1 MNKLVMQDI
10 STNTTQINI
19 FIFLAIIFVILF
31 LSPPL
36 NTYYKTSLCIKLCSV
51 LFLLYSM
58 FLISK
63 QISLIKQSLSN
74 SDNDEHHS
82 YINSSVWSNY
92 LLIVFLFVLLYL
104 IVKSCFSYTVLTPV

>member
-1 MNKLVMQDI
+1 MSDLVMQDI
-10 STNTTQINI
+10 STNTTKINV
-19 FIFLAIIFVILF
+19 FIFLSIIFVILF
-31 LSPPL
+31 LAPPL
-36 NTYYKTSLCIKLCSV
+36 NTYYKTGLCIKMCSV
-51 LFLLYSM
+51 LFILYSI

-74 SDNDEHHS
+74 SDNVEHNS

-104 IVKSCFSYTVLTPV
+104 IVKSCFSYTVLPSV

>member
-1 MNKLVMQDI
+1 MQNI
-10 STNTTQINI
+10 ATNTTKINV

-31 LSPPL
+31 LSPPM
-36 NTYYKTSLCIKLCSV
+36 NTYYKTGLFIKLCSV
-51 LFLLYSM
+51 LFLLYSI

-63 QISLIKQSLSN
+63 QITLIKESLSN

-92 LLIVFLFVLLYL
+92 ILIVFLFVLLYL
-104 IVKSCFSYTVLTPV
+104 IVKSCFSYTVVTVV